1 MLKQLLK
8 ILCIAQKSGKAL
20 RFHVPDQPLLKRVE
34 ALHQIRILLRSEFSR
49 FLRRSRPL
57 IAETRNQSLIEKQE
71 PITFKQNALDPVTS
85 SSAEE
90 KQCSFICRAERELV
104 LNQVSKTV
112 NPHAEVS
119 EPAGDIYF

>member
-71 PITFKQNALDPVTS
+71 PITFL
-85 SSAEE
+85 
-90 KQCSFICRAERELV
+90 
-104 LNQVSKTV
+104 
-112 NPHAEVS
+112 S
-119 EPAGDIYF
+119 EYSDKSRYPQTFVIRTFL